1 MNLFKKTTEIVIN
14 SNTYVITNII
24 IAQGSFGYIKFGKKK
39 GDSSDNLAFKFLKSD
54 NINNIKNVFNDET
67 LFFDELTKKIS
78 EGCKK
83 YIVELID
90 YGKVNNE
97 YIIVMEKPDGFIS
110 IAQYIKNN
118 KKVYKDQQTAYE
130 TEIKP
135 IYENLLKG
143 IYCIN
148 RSGFTHCDIKPANVM
163 VHPVTKEIKYIDF
176 GGLIRDGKY
185 CRIITYGY
193 SATYF
198 TEEKINPR
206 FEFDEVYYNG
216 AGDLFAIGIIVKE
229 LLNIYGIIVE
239 KLVNYGVVFT
249 SPIYIELIL
258 STNFKEKVMQLQ
270 EFYRSTCDD
279 EYIEIGELK
288 KDDKETFF
296 LNKNGYKTFI
306 RETTGDI
313 KEQLNNSGFG
323 ELYYYQ

>member
-1 MNLFKKTTEIVIN
+1 MNLFTEIVIN
-14 SNTYVITNII
+14 SNTYVITDKK

-54 NINNIKNVFNDET
+54 NKTELEYKSGFNDET

-83 YIVELID
+83 YIVELKD

-110 IAQYIKNN
+110 IAQYIENN
-118 KKVYKDQQTAYE
+118 KNVYILDQQTAYE

-163 VHPVTKEIKYIDF
+163 VHPDTKEIKYIDF
-176 GGLIRDGKY
+176 GGLIRDGNDCK
-185 CRIITYGY
+185 IITYGY

-198 TEEKINPR
+198 KEDKRNTKYEL
-206 FEFDEVYYNG
+206 DEVYYNG
-216 AGDLFAIGIIVKE
+216 AGDLFAIGIIVNN
-229 LLNIYGIIVE
+229 L
-239 KLVNYGVVFT
+239 LVNYDGIDIT
-249 SPIYIELIL
+249 APIDIITVLL
-258 STNFKEKVMQLQ
+258 KTNFKEKVMQLQ

-288 KDDKETFF
+288 KDSKETFF
-296 LNKNGYKTFI
+296 VNKNGYKTFI

-313 KEQLNNSGFG
+313 KDQLNKSGFS

>member
-1 MNLFKKTTEIVIN
+1 MAEIEIVIN
-14 SNTYVITNII
+14 QNTYTVLNKIEG
-24 IAQGSFGYIKFGKKK
+24 QGAFGTIFFGRKK
-39 GDSSDNLAFKFLKSD
+39 GDTTNNLAFKTVDSSNFD
-54 NINNIKNVFNDET
+54 IET
-67 LFFDELTKKIS
+67 IFFDELTKKIS

-90 YGKVNNE
+90 YGETVLNKQYY

-110 IAQYIKNN
+110 IKEYIENN
-118 KKVYKDQQTAYE
+118 KKVFSDQQAAYE

-176 GGLIRDGKY
+176 GGLIQDGND
-185 CRIITYGY
+185 CNIFTYGY

-198 TEEKINPR
+198 KETVNTKYK
-206 FEFDEVYYNG
+206 FDEVYYNG
-216 AGDLFAIGIIVKE
+216 ACDLFAIGRIVI
-229 LLNIYGIIVE
+229 L
-239 KLVNYGVVFT
+239 LVNYNRNVIT
-249 SPIYIELIL
+249 APIDIITILL

>member
-1 MNLFKKTTEIVIN
+1 MAEIEIVIN
-14 SNTYVITNII
+14 QNTYTVLTEIEGEGT
-24 IAQGSFGYIKFGKKK
+24 FGAIYFGRKK
-39 GDSSDNLAFKFLKSD
+39 GDTTNNLAFKTVLSSNFD
-54 NINNIKNVFNDET
+54 NET
-67 LFFDELTKKIS
+67 IFFDELTKKIS
-78 EGCKK
+78 KGCKK

-90 YGKVNNE
+90 YGKTVLNNE

-110 IAQYIKNN
+110 IAEYIENN
-118 KKVYKDQQTAYE
+118 KYIYVLEEEDNYTN
-130 TEIKP
+130 EIKP

-148 RSGFTHCDIKPANVM
+148 RSGFTHCDINPANVM
-163 VHPVTKEIKYIDF
+163 VHPDTKEIKYIDF
-176 GGLIRDGKY
+176 GGLIRDGIS
-185 CRIITYGY
+185 CNTHTVGY
-193 SATYF
+193 SMTYLNNSRGDKNYNVS
-198 TEEKINPR
+198 EA
-206 FEFDEVYYNG
+206 YYNG
-216 AGDLFAIGIIVKE
+216 ASDLYAIGKTVNNILSHYSIEKISPISIE
-229 LLNIYGIIVE
+229 LL
-239 KLVNYGVVFT
+239 
-249 SPIYIELIL
+249 L

-270 EFYRSTCDD
+270 EFYRSICDD

>member
-1 MNLFKKTTEIVIN
+1 MNLFTEIVIN
-14 SNTYVITNII
+14 SNTYDITNKI

-54 NINNIKNVFNDET
+54 NKTEDEYKSDFDDET
-67 LFFDELTKKIS
+67 LFFDELTNKIS

-83 YIVELID
+83 YIVELIE

-110 IAQYIKNN
+110 IAQYIENN

-176 GGLIRDGKY
+176 GGLIRDGKP
-185 CRIITYGY
+185 CETRTIGY
-193 SATYF
+193 SVTYF
-198 TEEKINPR
+198 TGEYRNGNQDYKSKEA
-206 FEFDEVYYNG
+206 YYNG
-216 AGDLFAIGIIVKE
+216 ASDLFAIGEIVKE
-229 LLNIYGIIVE
+229 LLTKYDINVE
-239 KLVNYGVVFT
+239 KLVT
-249 SPIYIELIL
+249 SPIHIITIR
-258 STNFKEKVMQLQ
+258 SDNFKEKVMQLQ
-270 EFYRSTCDD
+270 EFYCSTCDD

-288 KDDKETFF
+288 EDSKETFF
-296 LNKNGYKTFI
+296 VNKNGYKTFI
-306 RETTGDI
+306 REKTGDI
-313 KEQLNNSGFG
+313 KEQLSKSGFS

>member
-14 SNTYVITNII
+14 SNTYVITDKK
-24 IAQGSFGYIKFGKKK
+24 IAEGSFGYIKFGKKK
-39 GDSSDNLAFKFLKSD
+39 GDSSENLAFKFLKSD
-54 NINNIKNVFNDET
+54 NKTDFDDET
-67 LFFDELTKKIS
+67 VFFRELTKKIN

-83 YIVELID
+83 YIVELKD

-110 IAQYIKNN
+110 IAQYIENN

-176 GGLIRDGKY
+176 GGLIRDGKP
-185 CRIITYGY
+185 CETRTIGY
-193 SATYF
+193 SVTYF
-198 TEEKINPR
+198 TGEYRNGNPH
-206 FEFDEVYYNG
+206 FMNKEAYYNG
-216 AGDLFAIGIIVKE
+216 ASDLFAIGEIVKE
-229 LLNIYGIIVE
+229 LTKYDINVE
-239 KLVNYGVVFT
+239 KLVT
-249 SPIYIELIL
+249 SPIHIITIG

-288 KDDKETFF
+288 EDEKETFF
-296 LNKNGYKTFI
+296 VNKNGYKTFI
-306 RETTGDI
+306 RETTGGI
-313 KEQLNNSGFG
+313 KEQLNKSGFS